1 MKVRTTFAGAYSILT
16 STAFLHAGLIN
27 SRREGRYTNLRART
41 APADLSILSSILG
54 IPQEVRP
61 CLTPSSGLVAETLHR
76 Q

>member
-1 MKVRTTFAGAYSILT
+1 MKVRTTFAGAYTILT

-54 IPQEVRP
+54 IPQEV
-61 CLTPSSGLVAETLHR
+61 CSYLVSSSRAITEALRR